1 MKSIFFFLCIFPG
14 LPSVFAQNKKITFE
28 TKAEIIWSGVDRAGD
43 LFLVLKT
50 GEVQKFNKEGARIGS
65 HGFKVA
71 PTLLDPLDGVQSFY
85 YLRDDKT
92 FGNLSFDLSSVS
104 QHPID
109 PAFAISPWL
118 VCPTLHELWILDS
131 SDFSIKK
138 TKMNSASISLEKALK
153 HLPLKKITDYIF
165 MREYQNYLFLLDK
178 NEGVH
183 LFNSLGNYVKT
194 MGEKEMRSFGF
205 LGEELYYSK
214 DDVLILI
221 DLYTNERRTLPLA
234 VPCRNTLLTEDTLY
248 AIGVNTITILDFKP

>member
-1 MKSIFFFLCIFPG
+1 MKFIFFFLCIFQG
-14 LPSVFAQNKKITFE
+14 LPSVLAQNKKITFE
-28 TKAEIIWSGVDRAGD
+28 TTAEIIWSGVDRAGD

-50 GEVQKFNKEGARIGS
+50 GEVQKFNKGGKRIGS

-85 YLRDDKT
+85 YLRDDRI

-153 HLPLKKITDYIF
+153 HLPFKKVTDYIF

-205 LGEELYYSK
+205 LGEELYYLK
-214 DDVLILI
+214 DNVLILI
-221 DLYTNERRTLPLA
+221 DLYTNERRTLPLPA
-234 VPCRNTLLTEDTLY
+234 LSRNALLTDDTMY
-248 AIGVNTITILDFKP
+248 VVAANSVMILDFKP